1 MFSVKKAAV
10 AAAVVTVVG
19 GLGACSAHPGA
30 AVIVNGVAYSEAD
43 ITEGVEQYAELTGNR
58 LERPTFANA
67 IPGVVNQI
75 DLARE
80 LGLDISDEAVDAY
93 VQTLVD
99 AGRIVAPE
107 EELGTVMRDIFRQTI
122 AVSQFNE
129 LGASA
134 APAISEA
141 YEQILANQSVVINPR
156 YGTVDPTTGAN
167 LLPLF
172 ADVVDSAS
180 LSAAEGE

>member
-1 MFSVKKAAV
+1 MFSVKKAAM
-10 AAAVVTVVG
+10 AAAVVAAVG

-43 ITEGVEQYAELTGNR
+43 ITEGVEQYAELTGNL
-58 LERPTFANA
+58 LERPTFVNA
-67 IPGVVNQI
+67 MPDTVSKIALGN
-75 DLARE
+75 E
-80 LGLDISDEAVDAY
+80 LGLEVSDADIDAY

-122 AVSQFNE
+122 MTAQLNE
-129 LGASA
+129 LDASA
-134 APAISEA
+134 ASTVSQV
-141 YEQILANQSVVINPR
+141 YEQILASQSVVINPR
-156 YGTVDPTTGAN
+156 YGTVDAMTGAN

-172 ADVVDSAS
+172 GDVVDSAS
-180 LSAAEGE
+180 ISADEGD